1 MRRRVLVGFG
11 AGVVVAL
18 GVLAWWRLT
27 PSRRGLAEP
36 RMVLVTGDA
45 TVDSRRIRAGEPFV
59 AGASLRT
66 GLGSACFSVR
76 ASRVC
81 LGANSRGRLA
91 EFGPHSAAIEA
102 DQGVIVLRSSGDQ
115 LRLTLPDGT
124 VDVLDGAAGVEVG
137 GGDVVVRA
145 LEGGPSVQATGKA
158 AVVVQAPGAIG
169 LRDGSK
175 RPPAPQVERE
185 EMQVTELARRWQ
197 GSAGAIL
204 QVDGFGSHVEID
216 GDEIGRAPA
225 SVLLDEGQHTLV
237 IRTGPRDAK
246 TETLQMKAG
255 ETVVRGG

>member
-1 MRRRVLVGFG
+1 MQRRVLMGLG

-18 GVLAWWRLT
+18 GVLAWWQLT
-27 PSRRGLAEP
+27 PRRRGLAEP
-36 RMVLVTGDA
+36 RIVLVTGEA
-45 TVDSRRIRAGEPFV
+45 TLDSRRIRAAQPFLV
-59 AGASLRT
+59 GVPLRT
-66 GLGSACFSVR
+66 GLGSACFSVH

-81 LGANSRGRLA
+81 LGANTRGRLA
-91 EFGPHSAAIEA
+91 ELSPDSARIEA

-124 VDVLDGAAGVEVG
+124 VDVQNGVASVEVA

-145 LEGGPSVQATGKA
+145 LEGSPSVQAVGKA
-158 AVVVQAPGAIG
+158 AVVVHAPSAVG
-169 LRDGSK
+169 LRDGAR

-185 EMQVTELARRWQ
+185 EMQVTEIARRWQ

-204 QVDGFGSHVEID
+204 QVDGFGSLVEID

-225 SVLLDEGQHTLV
+225 SVLLDEGEHTLV
-237 IRTGPRDAK
+237 TRTGPHDAK
-246 TETLQMKAG
+246 TETLHLKAG